1 MFGTKIEKKLD
12 PCLVAAIGPRH
23 GAGSVPGGG
32 GDEMA
37 ALPYDPD
44 RNPTTSQ
51 TSYYAEGS
59 VVGAHHYGARGARGS
74 CCVIR
79 RMFDPIRNCSCG
91 RHSFHELLRDGTF
104 PRTPRV
110 NASEANSVPATNRM
124 SGPKLQAAG
133 APRKCRPGTDD
144 WNPASSCG

>member
-1 MFGTKIEKKLD
+1 MFGTKVEKKLD
-12 PCLVAAIGPRH
+12 FRLGAAIGPRH
-23 GAGSVPGGG
+23 GAGSVPGG
-32 GDEMA
+32 DCDQMA
-37 ALPYDPD
+37 ALLYDPD
-44 RNPTTSQ
+44 WNPPTSE

-59 VVGAHHYGARGARGS
+59 IVRAHHHCTGRDAS
-74 CCVIR
+74 SSVR
-79 RMFDPIRNCSCG
+79 RTFHQFRNCRCG
-91 RHSFHELLRDGTF
+91 HHSFYEPLGDGTL
-104 PRTPRV
+104 PRIPRV